1 MKVNGIHY
9 ETIWL
14 KPDDNSVVQVIDQRY
29 LPFKFVIADLVTAE
43 DVYLAI
49 KNMQI
54 RGAPLIG
61 AAAAM
66 GLYLALLECKEN
78 DNPDTL
84 LDEKALYLL
93 SSRPTAVN
101 LAHAV
106 DKVFKNVKMAQGLSH
121 KIDTARETA
130 MDIINQEKDNSLN
143 IGKYG
148 LPLIERLSAANKGNP
163 VNILTHCNAGWLA
176 CIDYGT
182 VTAPIYMAHDNG
194 IDVHVWVDETRP
206 RNQGSKLTAW
216 ELQQHGV
223 PCTVITDNAG
233 GHLMQHGLVDMVIV
247 GCDRLSLNGDVA
259 NKIGTYL
266 KALAADDNNI
276 PFYAATPS
284 SSIDWS
290 ISDGLTEIP
299 IEERDQKEI
308 MYMQGFRNGQLEEI
322 MITDPSSKTANYA
335 FDVTPARLITGLITE
350 KGICKPEKNSILE
363 LFPEKKQTT
372 QL

>member
-14 KPDDNSVVQVIDQRY
+14 KSGDNSVVQVIDQRY
-29 LPFKFVIADLVTAE
+29 LPFKFVIADLVTSE
-43 DVYLAI
+43 DAYLAI
-49 KNMQI
+49 KDMQV

-61 AAAAM
+61 ATAAAGM
-66 GLYLALLECKEN
+66 YLASLECKNER
-78 DNPDTL
+78 NPDKY
-84 LDEKALYLL
+84 LDEKALHLQ
-93 SSRPTAVN
+93 SSRPTAIN
-101 LAHAV
+101 LAYAV
-106 DKVFKNVKMAQGLSH
+106 NKVLQNVRKVDELDHQIFA
-121 KIDTARETA
+121 ARETA
-130 MDIINQEKDNSLN
+130 LDIINQERENCLN

-148 LPLIERLSAANKGNP
+148 LPVIERLSAACHGKT

-182 VTAPIYMAHDNG
+182 ATAPIYMAHDNR

-223 PCTVITDNAG
+223 PCTIITDNAG
-233 GHLMQHGLVDMVIV
+233 GHLMQHGMVDMVIV
-247 GCDRLSLNGDVA
+247 GCDRVSLNGDAA

-276 PFYAATPS
+276 PFYVAAPS

-290 ISDGLTEIP
+290 IHDGLTEIP
-299 IEERDQKEI
+299 IEERNQDEVRYI
-308 MYMQGFRNGQLEEI
+308 QGDRNGKLEEI
-322 MITDPSSKTANYA
+322 LITDPSSKISNYA

-363 LFPEKKQTT
+363 LFPEKKQMTE
-372 QL
+372 

>member
-14 KPDDNSVVQVIDQRY
+14 KPGDNSVVQVIDQRY
-29 LPFKFVIADLVTAE
+29 LPFKFIIADLITAE
-43 DVYLAI
+43 DVFLSI
-49 KNMQI
+49 KNMQV

-61 AAAAM
+61 ATAAM

-78 DNPDTL
+78 DNPDTI

-93 SSRPTAVN
+93 SSRPTAIN

-106 DKVFKNVKMAQGLSH
+106 NKVFQNVKMVKELDD
-121 KIDTARETA
+121 KIKVARETA
-130 MDIINQEKDNSLN
+130 LDIINQEKDSSLN
-143 IGKYG
+143 IGRYG
-148 LPLIERLSAANKGNP
+148 LPLIERLSVANKGKP

-182 VTAPIYMAHDNG
+182 ATAPIYMAHDSG
-194 IDVHVWVDETRP
+194 IDIHVWVDETRP

-223 PCTVITDNAG
+223 PCTIITDNAG
-233 GHLMQHGLVDMVIV
+233 GHLMQHGLVDMVMV
-247 GCDRLSLNGDVA
+247 GCDRLSLNGDAA

-276 PFYAATPS
+276 PFYVAVPS

-299 IEERDQKEI
+299 IEERDENEI
-308 MYMQGFRNGQLEEI
+308 RFIQGIRNGQLEELLI
-322 MITDPSSKTANYA
+322 ADTSSKITNYA
-335 FDVTPARLITGLITE
+335 FDVTPARLIAGLITE

-363 LFPEKKQTT
+363 LFPEKT
-372 QL
+372 QMT

>member
-14 KPDDNSVVQVIDQRY
+14 KPGDNSVVQVIDQRF
-29 LPFKFVIADLVTAE
+29 LPFKFEIADLKTAE
-43 DVYLAI
+43 DAFLAI
-49 KNMQI
+49 RNMQV

-61 AAAAM
+61 ATAAM
-66 GLYLALLECKEN
+66 GLYLALLECKDN
-78 DNPDTL
+78 DNPDAF

-93 SSRPTAVN
+93 SSRPTAIN

-106 DKVFKNVKMAQGLSH
+106 DKVFHNVKMAAGISN

-130 MDIINQEKDNSLN
+130 LDIINQERNNCLN

-148 LPLIERLSAANKGNP
+148 LPLIERLSAANTEKP

-182 VTAPIYMAHDNG
+182 ATAPIYMAHDNG
-194 IDVHVWVDETRP
+194 VNVHVWVDETRP
-206 RNQGSKLTAW
+206 MNQGSRLTAW

-223 PCTVITDNAG
+223 PCTIITDNAG
-233 GHLMQHGLVDMVIV
+233 GHLMQHGMVDMVIV
-247 GCDRLSLNGDVA
+247 GCDRLALNGDAA

-276 PFYAATPS
+276 PFYVAVPS
-284 SSIDWS
+284 SSIDWL

-299 IEERDQKEI
+299 IEERNQDEI
-308 MYMQGFRNGQLEEI
+308 MYIQGISNGQLEKVL
-322 MITDPSSKTANYA
+322 ITDPGSKISNYA

-363 LFPEKKQTT
+363 LFPEKT
-372 QL
+372 QMT

>member
-14 KPDDNSVVQVIDQRY
+14 KPGDNSIVQVIDQRY
-29 LPFKFVIADLVTAE
+29 LPFKLVIADLVTLE

-49 KNMQI
+49 KNMQV

-61 AAAAM
+61 AAAAL
-66 GLYLALLECKEN
+66 GLYLALLECKED
-78 DNPDTL
+78 DNPETL

-101 LAHAV
+101 LNYAI
-106 DKVFKNVKMAQGLSH
+106 DTVFQNVKKVKELSQ
-121 KIDTARETA
+121 KIETARETSLG
-130 MDIINQEKDNSLN
+130 IISQERDNCMN

-148 LPLIERLSAANKGNP
+148 LPLIERLSAANEGKT

-182 VTAPIYMAHDNG
+182 ATAPIYMAHDSG

-223 PCTVITDNAG
+223 PCTIITDNAG
-233 GHLMQHGLVDMVIV
+233 GHLMQHGMVDMVLV
-247 GCDRLSLNGDVA
+247 GCDRLSINGDAA

-266 KALAADDNNI
+266 KALAAEDNNI
-276 PFYAATPS
+276 PFYVALPS

-290 ISDGLTEIP
+290 LSDGLTETP
-299 IEERDQKEI
+299 IEERNENEI
-308 MYMQGFRNGQLEEI
+308 RYIQGIRDEQLEEI
-322 MITDPSSKTANYA
+322 LITDPSSKIANYA

-363 LFPEKKQTT
+363 LFPEKT
-372 QL
+372 QMA